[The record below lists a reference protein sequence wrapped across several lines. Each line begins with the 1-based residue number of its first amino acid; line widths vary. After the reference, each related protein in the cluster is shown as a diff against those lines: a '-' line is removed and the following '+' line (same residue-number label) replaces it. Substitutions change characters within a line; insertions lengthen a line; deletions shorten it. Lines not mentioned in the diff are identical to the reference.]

1 MVVDRLA
8 HMTKLLNNR
17 LSEFSPR
24 KKMIYRRGTEDAE
37 WKFQKQKLCELCGSV
52 VKFFSP
58 SPVAAEPRWVSVVKY
73 KLDAGSV

>member
-1 MVVDRLA
+1 
-8 HMTKLLNNR
+8 
-17 LSEFSPR
+17 
-24 KKMIYRRGTEDAE
+24 MIYRRGTEDAE

-73 KLDAGSV
+73 KLDPGSV